1 MESISFSILFVL
13 GFSIV
18 GGLVGASFFQKLHIP
33 QVVGFIVIGL
43 IVGDNGLKLVKH
55 TDVTALQPFT
65 LFALGIIGFLVGGE
79 LKAETFRKYAR
90 QFVAILLGEGLIA
103 FLLVGVSTGLFIYAV
118 FHNFSIAFAAGIVFG
133 AVASATDPAST
144 IDVLWEYRSLGV
156 LTTSLTAIVALD
168 DALAMILYGLA
179 TGLVKMTA
187 GVSDSVLKEMGKVFL
202 ELIGAVVLGFV
213 GAAILRFLLL
223 RVKLL
228 QKNFAFA
235 IGLLLLMISIA
246 VYANMDV
253 ILTSMTMGCIL
264 VNMLP
269 KRSTS
274 LFESVRS
281 FSAPIYVLFF
291 VLAGARLSI
300 TEMPGW
306 LWGIVIIYV
315 FGRSIG
321 KVVGAYIG
329 ARITG
334 SEPVVRRYLGL
345 GLFAQGGVAIGLSIM
360 ASHYLMEVPV
370 DGKLMLGDVV
380 IFGIAATTLIVQLF
394 GPPMVKLALKLSG
407 EVGRNV
413 TREDV
418 IDSWTAKD
426 VMETDVITVR
436 EGEPI
441 TNAAQIFV
449 KHDYL
454 IYPVVDRHDRMV
466 GVLSLEA
473 LKNVLSNPDSWTWL
487 LVSDVMR
494 PVEQQVFSSSSLK
507 EVLDQM
513 YELNVDQ
520 IPVVEPGNGDP
531 STSLSVP
538 VGILDR
544 AKIRERIDIEVFRR
558 RQAIEFKRSR
568 SKVDTKDEKMAPR
581 MKLGNMKVRDVRHLL
596 VKDPV
601 IVSPDQMVEDLLA
614 VMNKDPRTRYAYVV
628 NEKGGLVGSVRM
640 SDVVKYLFPFEAVVD
655 SSSELSVGKYA
666 SFEAKTVGDIMDDSP
681 RFVKEATSLSDM
693 ANILVHEK
701 INELPVVDDQMHI
714 IGQLSLYEITSAYL
728 KEVYPEQIES
738 KKDTNKG
745 NEP

>member
-18 GGLVGASFFQKLHIP
+18 GGLVGASFFQKLRIP

-55 TDVTALQPFT
+55 ADVTALQPFT

-79 LKAETFRKYAR
+79 LKAEIFRKYAR
-90 QFVAILLGEGLIA
+90 QFVAILLGEGVIT
-103 FLLVGVSTGLFIYAV
+103 FLLVGVSTGLFLYAV

-187 GVSDSVLKEMGKVFL
+187 GVSDSVLWEMGKVFL
-202 ELIGAVVLGFV
+202 ELIGAAVLGFV

-228 QKNFAFA
+228 QRNFAFA
-235 IGLLLLMISIA
+235 IGLLLLLISIA

-264 VNMLP
+264 ANMLP

-281 FSAPIYVLFF
+281 FSSPIYVLFF

-300 TEMPGW
+300 TQMPGW

-321 KVVGAYIG
+321 KVVGTYIG
-329 ARITG
+329 ARFTG

-360 ASHYLMEVPV
+360 ASHYLTAVPV
-370 DGKLMLGDVV
+370 DGNLMLGDVV

-449 KHDYL
+449 KHDYM
-454 IYPVVDRHDRMV
+454 IYPVVDRHNRMV
-466 GVLSLEA
+466 GILSLEA
-473 LKNVLSNPDSWTWL
+473 LKNLLSNPDSWTWL
-487 LVSDVMR
+487 LVSDVAR

-507 EVLDQM
+507 EILDQM
-513 YELNVDQ
+513 YETSVDQ
-520 IPVVEPGNGDP
+520 VPVVEPDNGN
-531 STSLSVP
+531 VP
-538 VGILDR
+538 VGIIDR
-544 AKIRERIDIEVFRR
+544 AKVKERIDIEVFRR

-568 SKVDTKDEKMAPR
+568 SKVDKKDEKMAPR

-601 IVSPDQMVEDLLA
+601 IVSPDQMVEELLT

-628 NEKGGLVGSVRM
+628 DKKGRLIGSVRM
-640 SDVVKYLFPFEAVVD
+640 SDVAKYLFPFEAVVD
-655 SSSELSVGKYA
+655 SSTELSVGKYA

-693 ANILVHEK
+693 ANILVQEK

-714 IGQLSLYEITSAYL
+714 IGQLSLYEITTAYL
-728 KEVYPEQIES
+728 KEVCPEQIES

-745 NEP
+745 NES

>member
-1 MESISFSILFVL
+1 MENISFSILFVL

-55 TDVTALQPFT
+55 TDVAALRPFT

-79 LKAETFRKYAR
+79 LKAEIFRKYAR
-90 QFVAILLGEGLIA
+90 QFVAILLGEGVIA
-103 FLLVGVSTGLFIYAV
+103 FLLVSVSTGLFLYAV
-118 FHNFSIAFAAGIVFG
+118 FHNFSIALAVGIVFG

-179 TGLVKMTA
+179 TGLVKMTV
-187 GVSDSVLKEMGKVFL
+187 GVSDSVLWETGKVFL
-202 ELIGAVVLGFV
+202 ELIGVAVLGFV

-228 QKNFAFA
+228 QRNFAFV
-235 IGLLLLMISIA
+235 IGLLLLLISIA
-246 VYANMDV
+246 VYADMDV
-253 ILTSMTMGCIL
+253 ILMSMTMGCFL
-264 VNMLP
+264 ANMLP

-281 FSAPIYVLFF
+281 FSSPIYVLFF

-300 TEMPGW
+300 TQMPGW
-306 LWGIVIIYV
+306 LWGIVIIYI

-329 ARITG
+329 ARFTG

-345 GLFAQGGVAIGLSIM
+345 GLFTQGGVAIGLSIM
-360 ASHYLMEVPV
+360 ASHYLTEVPV
-370 DGKLMLGDVV
+370 DGNLMLGDVV

-407 EVGRNV
+407 EAGRNV

-418 IDSWTAKD
+418 IDSWTAAD
-426 VMETDVITVR
+426 VMEKDIITVR
-436 EGEPI
+436 EGDPI
-441 TNAAQIFV
+441 TKAAQIFV
-449 KHDYL
+449 EHDYL
-454 IYPVVDRHDRMV
+454 VYPVVDRQDRMV

-473 LKNVLSNPDSWTWL
+473 LKDVLSNPDSWTWL

-494 PVEQQVFSSSSLK
+494 SIQQKVFSLMPLK
-507 EVLDQM
+507 EILDQM
-513 YELNVDQ
+513 YELNIDQ
-520 IPVVEPGNGDP
+520 APVVEAGNGD
-531 STSLSVP
+531 VP

-544 AKIRERIDIEVFRR
+544 AKVRERIDIEVFRR
-558 RQAIEFKRSR
+558 RQALEFKRSR
-568 SKVDTKDEKMAPR
+568 GKVDKEDEKMAPKV
-581 MKLGNMKVRDVRHLL
+581 KLGNMKVRDVRHLL

-601 IVSPDQMVEDLLA
+601 IVSPDQTVEELLA
-614 VMNKDPRTRYAYVV
+614 MMNKDTRTRYAYVV
-628 NEKGGLVGSVRM
+628 DKKGCLIGSVCM
-640 SDVVKYLFPFEAVVD
+640 SAVAKYLFPFEAVVD
-655 SSSELSVGKYA
+655 SSTELSVGKYA
-666 SFEAKTVGDIMDDSP
+666 YFEAKTVGDIMDDSP
-681 RFVKEATSLSDM
+681 RFVKEATSLSGM

-701 INELPVVDDQMHI
+701 INELPVVDDQMRI
-714 IGQLSLYEITSAYL
+714 VGQLSLYEIATAYL

-738 KKDTNKG
+738 EKDTNKG

>member
-1 MESISFSILFVL
+1 MGSINFSILFVL

-18 GGLVGASFFQKLHIP
+18 GGLLGASFFQKLRIP

-55 TDVTALQPFT
+55 TDVEALQPLT

-79 LKAETFRKYAR
+79 LKLETFRKYAR
-90 QFVAILLGEGLIA
+90 QFIAILFGEGVTA
-103 FLLVGVSTGLFIYAV
+103 FLLVGFSVGLLLYAI

-179 TGLVKMTA
+179 TGLVKMTT
-187 GVSDSVLKEMGKVFL
+187 GISESILEEMGKAFL
-202 ELIGAVVLGFV
+202 ELLGAAVLGFI
-213 GAAILRFLLL
+213 GAAILRFLLQ

-228 QKNFAFA
+228 HRNFTFA
-235 IGLLLLMISIA
+235 VGLLLLLISIA

-253 ILTSMTMGCIL
+253 ILTSMMMGFL
-264 VNMLP
+264 LTNMLP
-269 KRSTS
+269 NRSKS
-274 LFESVRS
+274 LFESVRG
-281 FSAPIYVLFF
+281 FSSPIYVLFF
-291 VLAGARLSI
+291 VLAGARLSL
-300 TEMPGW
+300 TQMPGW

-315 FGRSIG
+315 FARSIG
-321 KVVGAYIG
+321 KVVGSYIG
-329 ARITG
+329 AKYTN

-360 ASHYLMEVPV
+360 ASHYLTDVTV
-370 DGKLMLGDVV
+370 NGDLMLGDVV
-380 IFGIAATTLIVQLF
+380 IYGIATTTLIVQLF
-394 GPPMVKLALKLSG
+394 GPPMVKVALKLSG
-407 EVGRNV
+407 EAGRNV

-426 VMETDVITVR
+426 AMETDIITVR

-449 KHDYL
+449 KHDFL
-454 IYPVVDRHDRMV
+454 IYPVVNRHDRMV
-466 GVLSLEA
+466 GILSLEA

-487 LVSDVMR
+487 LVSDVAK
-494 PVEQQVFSSSSLK
+494 PVEQQVFSSTPLK

-513 YELNVDQ
+513 YDLNIVQ
-520 IPVVEPGNGDP
+520 VPVVKEDEGD
-531 STSLSVP
+531 VP
-538 VGILDR
+538 IGILDR
-544 AKIRERIDIEVFRR
+544 AKVRERIDIEVFRR

-568 SKVDTKDEKMAPR
+568 SRVGEQAKEMTPK
-581 MKLGNMKVRDVRHLL
+581 MKLGNMRVRDVKHLL

-601 IVSPDQMVEDLLA
+601 VVGPDQTIEELLA
-614 VMNKDPRTRYAYVV
+614 AMAKNPRKRYAYVV
-628 NEKGGLVGSVRM
+628 DKEGRLVGSVFM
-640 SDVVKYLFPFEAVVD
+640 NDVVKYLFPFEAVVER
-655 SSSELSVGKYA
+655 STELSIGKYA
-666 SFEAKTVGDIMDDSP
+666 YFETKTVGDIMNDSP
-681 RFVKEATSLSDM
+681 RFMKETTLLSDM
-693 ANILVHEK
+693 ANILVKEK

-714 IGQLSLYEITSAYL
+714 VGQLSLYEVITAYL
-728 KEVYPEQIES
+728 KEVSPNQTEPDKNASEE
-738 KKDTNKG
+738 